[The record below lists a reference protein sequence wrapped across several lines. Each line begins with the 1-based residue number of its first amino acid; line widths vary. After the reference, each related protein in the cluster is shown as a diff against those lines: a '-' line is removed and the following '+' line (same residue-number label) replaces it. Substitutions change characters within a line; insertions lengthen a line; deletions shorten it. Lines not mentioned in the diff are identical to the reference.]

1 MKNVL
6 ENQLRQ
12 CILMSFDEFKDLVEE
27 LTNGLATAHDKF
39 EIYISETSKAIKSKT
54 YWDKEMVDTLSEYF
68 GVTVT
73 SFHSDNFTPSGVW
86 ICFKE

>member
-27 LTNGLATAHDKF
+27 LTSSAS
-39 EIYISETSKAIKSKT
+39 I
-54 YWDKEMVDTLSEYF
+54 
-68 GVTVT
+68 
-73 SFHSDNFTPSGVW
+73 
-86 ICFKE
+86 